1 MFIDEQLIGI
11 IEAKAYE
18 KSVYAIIDN
27 QCHEY
32 AKNVKDEDEH
42 YCMGKW
48 QSYKVPFVFATN
60 GRPYLKQ
67 IETESGIWFQD
78 LRKETNIPLALQ
90 GWYSPEDLLAKFR
103 QNVDEADQKLEN
115 LPYDFLRDP
124 DGLNFRYY
132 QLEAVEAVEKTVIH
146 GQTRI
151 PLAMATGTGKTRT
164 ILGMIYRFL
173 KTNRF
178 RRILFLVDR
187 TALGEQ
193 AQDVFNDVKLED
205 LQPLNKIY
213 NINTLD
219 DIDLA
224 SETRIQVATVQ
235 GMIARI
241 MSDDKERIPS
251 SGDFDCIIIDEAH
264 RGYTLDRELSEAELL
279 YRDQNDFE
287 SKYKK
292 VIEYFD
298 AVKSV
303 LRHPL
308 PCIQHR
314 FLEMQSIP
322 IHTAK
327 Q

>member
-1 MFIDEQLIGI
+1 
-11 IEAKAYE
+11 
-18 KSVYAIIDN
+18 
-27 QCHEY
+27 
-32 AKNVKDEDEH
+32 
-42 YCMGKW
+42 MGKW
-48 QSYKVPFVFATN
+48 QSGFQKEEFKVPFVFATN

-67 IETESGIWFQD
+67 IETESGIWFLD
-78 LRKETNIPLALQ
+78 LRKNTNPPQALH
-90 GWYSPEDLLAKFR
+90 GWYSPEDLLAKFK

-132 QLEAVEAVEKTVIH
+132 QLKAVEAVEKAVVDGANHIL
-146 GQTRI
+146 
-151 PLAMATGTGKTRT
+151 LAMATGTGKTRT
-164 ILGMIYRFL
+164 ILGMVYRFL

-213 NINTLD
+213 NVNSLD

-235 GMIARI
+235 GMVARI
-241 MSDDKERIPS
+241 MGEDKERIPS

-264 RGYTLDRELSEAELL
+264 RGYTLDKELSEAEMLF
-279 YRDQNDFE
+279 RDQNDFI

-292 VIEYFD
+292 VID
-298 AVKSV
+298 IPTA
-303 LRHPL
+303 
-308 PCIQHR
+308 
-314 FLEMQSIP
+314 MQ
-322 IHTAK
+322 
-327 Q
+327 